1 MKKIS
6 SILRAYT
13 CTCIFV
19 LISLYFDIRY
29 VISYI
34 IYISISPSMD
44 FPGGSM
50 VKTSASIRDSG
61 DAVSI
66 PESGKSSEEEMAAH
80 FHILA

>member
-1 MKKIS
+1 
-6 SILRAYT
+6 
-13 CTCIFV
+13 
-19 LISLYFDIRY
+19 
-29 VISYI
+29 
-34 IYISISPSMD
+34 MD

-50 VKTSASIRDSG
+50 VKTSASTRDSG